1 MQAQF
6 SLKKCILTTFVFFN
20 KSFFML
26 KKYFLLFNY
35 SLLVLL
41 ISCNKSTENT
51 PFKSAIEIKVDSVF
65 SLMTLQEKIGQLN
78 QYSVGEEMTGP
89 NQDNEYSK
97 KRYNQLINGDVGSVL
112 NLLGAENTRLLQE
125 QVMNNTRLK
134 IPLIFAYDVIHGYK
148 TIFPIPLGE
157 SCSWDLEIIKETAKV
172 AAKEAAASGLQ
183 WTFAPMID
191 ISRDARWGRVMEGAG
206 EDPFLGSKIA
216 DARIS
221 GFQGNSLSD
230 SFTIAAC
237 AKHFAGYG
245 FVESGK
251 DYNIVNVGQNTLMNV
266 ILPPFK
272 QANKSEVA
280 TFMNAFND
288 IDGIAA
294 SANNFILRD
303 ILKGEWGFDGVVV
316 SDWNSIGEM
325 INHRTAKNLYEAAEK
340 ALIAGCDI
348 DMEASSYINHL
359 DSLIKENPKL
369 TKHIDEAVKRVL
381 KLKFEL
387 GLFDNPYKYS
397 NKEVEKANVGTKEHF
412 ELAEKAALSSIVLL
426 KNSNYIL
433 PLNKKK
439 KIAVIGPLADDSDSP
454 LGNWR
459 AKGEHNS
466 AISLL
471 EGMKN
476 IFNNHTIN
484 YSKGCELSIGNNNFF
499 EELKINTT
507 DRKGFEKAIQLA
519 KSSEVVVMALGEP
532 AYMSGE
538 GRSRADIGLPG
549 LQLELLKEV
558 YAVNKNIILV
568 LMNGRP
574 MTLTWEN
581 EHIPAILE
589 TWHLGSRAGDAIAKV
604 LIGEHNPS
612 GKLTMSFPKHVGQL
626 PIYYNH
632 KNTGRPTSS
641 PNQVFYSHYTDI
653 DNEPLYPF
661 GHGLSY
667 TTFDYSEVTLSKDSL
682 NSNTSITASV
692 DVTNSGEYDGAEI
705 VQMYITDHFAS
716 VTLPNIELK
725 GFCKIFLNKGETKT
739 VNFEIDSDLL
749 RFYDTSNNFISE
761 PGSFSLKISPSSSIG
776 NIKTFELYR

>member
-1 MQAQF
+1 MLNKYF
-6 SLKKCILTTFVFFN
+6 SICGW
-20 KSFFML
+20 SFF
-26 KKYFLLFNY
+26 FLF
-35 SLLVLL
+35 
-41 ISCNKSTENT
+41 ISCSSQNTET
-51 PFKSAIEIKVDSVF
+51 TIQPEIDIKVDSVF

-78 QYSVGEEMTGP
+78 QYSVGQEMTGP
-89 NQDNEYSK
+89 NQDNEYAK
-97 KRYNQLINGDVGSVL
+97 KRYQQLINGDVGSVL

-125 QVMNNTRLK
+125 QVINNTRLK

-157 SCSWDLEIIKETAKV
+157 SCSWDLDIMEQTAKI
-172 AAKEAAASGLQ
+172 AAKEASASGIQ
-183 WTFAPMID
+183 WTFAPMVD

-216 DARIS
+216 DARIK
-221 GFQGNSLSD
+221 GFQGNSLKEP
-230 SFTIAAC
+230 FTIAAC

-251 DYNIVNVGQNTLMNV
+251 DYNIVNVGKNTLMNV

-272 QANKSEVA
+272 EAANSNVA

-288 IDGIAA
+288 IDGIPA

-303 ILKGEWGFDGVVV
+303 LLKGDWNFDGVVV

-325 INHRTAKNLYEAAEK
+325 VNHRTAKNLSFAAEK

-348 DMEASSYINHL
+348 DMEATAYIDHL
-359 DSLIKENPKL
+359 ESLVKSNPTL
-369 TKHIDEAVKRVL
+369 EKHINESVKRVL

-387 GLFDNPYKYS
+387 GLFDDPFRYCNIELE
-397 NKEVEKANVGTKEHF
+397 KEIVGAEEHF
-412 ELAEKAALSSIVLL
+412 ELAEKAALNSIVLL
-426 KNSNYIL
+426 KNSKKTL
-433 PLNKKK
+433 PLNEKN
-439 KIAVIGPLADDSDSP
+439 KIAVIGPLANDGDTP

-459 AKGEHNS
+459 GKGEGNS

-471 EGMKN
+471 EGMKMV
-476 IFNNHTIN
+476 FKNNTIN
-484 YSKGCELSIGNNNFF
+484 YEKGCELSIGNNNFF
-499 EELKINTT
+499 EELKINMS
-507 DRKGFEKAIQLA
+507 DKRGFKEAIQLA
-519 KSSEVVVMALGEP
+519 KSSDVVVMALGEP

-558 YAVNKNIILV
+558 YAVNKNIVLV

-581 EHIPAILE
+581 EHIPAIVE
-589 TWHLGSRAGDAIAKV
+589 TWHLGSRAGIAIAKV
-604 LIGEHNPS
+604 LKGAHNPS

-632 KNTGRPTSS
+632 KNTGRPTSG
-641 PNQVFYSHYTDI
+641 PNQVFYSHHTDI
-653 DNEPLYPF
+653 DNHPLYPF
-661 GHGLSY
+661 GYGLSY
-667 TTFDYSEVTLSKDSL
+667 TSFDYSEITLSNDSL
-682 NSNTSITASV
+682 DFNSSIEASV
-692 DVTNSGEYDGAEI
+692 EVTNTGDFDGAEI

-725 GFCKIFLNKGETKT
+725 GFRKIFLKKGETKT
-739 VNFEIDSDLL
+739 VSFVIDSDLL
-749 RFYDTSNNFISE
+749 RFYDDSNNFISE
-761 PGSFSLKISPSSSIG
+761 PGSFSLKLSNSSSTG
-776 NIKTFELYR
+776 NMKSFELYQ

>member
-1 MQAQF
+1 M
-6 SLKKCILTTFVFFN
+6 I
-20 KSFFML
+20 
-26 KKYFLLFNY
+26 KKYLPIIGALILV
-35 SLLVLL
+35 SLS
-41 ISCNKSTENT
+41 SCSDTIQNNPIKS
-51 PFKSAIEIKVDSVF
+51 PIEIKVDSVF
-65 SLMTLQEKIGQLN
+65 SLMTLKEKIGQLN

-89 NQDNEYSK
+89 NQDNEYSQ
-97 KRYNQLINGDVGSVL
+97 KRYDQLINGDVGSVL
-112 NLLGAENTRLLQE
+112 NLLGAKNTRLLQE
-125 QVMNNTRLK
+125 QVIKNTRLK

-157 SCSWDLEIIKETAKV
+157 SCSWDLDIIKATASV
-172 AAKEAAASGLQ
+172 AAKEAAASGLH
-183 WTFAPMID
+183 WTFAPMVD

-221 GFQGNSLSD
+221 GFQGKSLSD
-230 SFTIAAC
+230 SFTVAAC

-251 DYNIVNVGQNTLMNV
+251 DYNIVNVGKNTLMNV

-272 QANKSEVA
+272 QANESKVA

-288 IDGIAA
+288 IDGMPAT
-294 SANNFILRD
+294 ANDFILRD
-303 ILKGEWGFDGVVV
+303 LLKGEWGFDGVVV

-325 INHRTAKNLYEAAEK
+325 INHRTAENLNKAAEK
-340 ALIAGCDI
+340 ALVAGCDI
-348 DMEASSYINHL
+348 DMEASAYINHL
-359 DSLIKENPKL
+359 DSLIKSNPEL
-369 TKHIDEAVKRVL
+369 IKHVDDAVKRVL

-387 GLFDNPYKYS
+387 GLFDNPYKYCD
-397 NKEVEKANVGTKEHF
+397 EELEKATVGAKEHF
-412 ELAEKAALSSIVLL
+412 ELAEKAALNSIVLL
-426 KNSNYIL
+426 KNKNNIL
-433 PLNKKK
+433 PIQENKT
-439 KIAVIGPLADDSDSP
+439 IAVIGPLADDKDTP

-459 AKGEHNS
+459 GKGESNS

-476 IFNNHTIN
+476 VFKDHTIN
-484 YSKGCELSIGNNNFF
+484 YAKGCELSIGNNNFF

-507 DRKGFEKAIQLA
+507 NKSGFKEAVQLA
-519 KSSEVVVMALGEP
+519 KSSELVVMALGEP

-558 YAVNKNIILV
+558 YAVNKNIVLV
-568 LMNGRP
+568 VMNGRP

-581 EHIPAILE
+581 ENIPAILE
-589 TWHLGSRAGDAIAKV
+589 AWHLGSRAGNAIAKV
-604 LIGEHNPS
+604 LTGEHNPS

-653 DNEPLYPF
+653 DNEPLFPF
-661 GHGLSY
+661 GYGLSY
-667 TTFDYSEVTLSKDSL
+667 TSFEYSNITLSNDSL
-682 NSNTSITASV
+682 TKNSTIEASV
-692 DVTNSGEYDGAEI
+692 NITNTGNFDGDEI
-705 VQMYITDHFAS
+705 VQLYIKDHFAS

-725 GFCKIFLNKGETKT
+725 GFRKISLKKGETKT
-739 VNFEIDSDLL
+739 VSFVIDSDLL
-749 RFYDTSNNFISE
+749 RFYDNSNNFTSE
-761 PGSFSLKISPSSSIG
+761 PGSFSVKIG
-776 NIKTFELYR
+776 NSSVTENAADFVLF

>member
-1 MQAQF
+1 MLNKYISIINILILVSLF
-6 SLKKCILTTFVFFN
+6 SCSDTEQNNPI
-20 KSFFML
+20 KSD
-26 KKYFLLFNY
+26 
-35 SLLVLL
+35 
-41 ISCNKSTENT
+41 
-51 PFKSAIEIKVDSVF
+51 IEIKVDSVF
-65 SLMTLQEKIGQLN
+65 SLMTLKEKIGQLN

-89 NQDNEYSK
+89 NQDNEYSQ

-112 NLLGAENTRLLQE
+112 NLLGAKNTRLLQE
-125 QVMNNTRLK
+125 QVIKNTRLK

-157 SCSWDLEIIKETAKV
+157 SCSWDLDIIKATASV
-172 AAKEAAASGLQ
+172 AAKEAAASGLH
-183 WTFAPMID
+183 WTFAPMVD

-221 GFQGNSLSD
+221 GFQGNSISD
-230 SFTIAAC
+230 SFTVAAC

-251 DYNIVNVGQNTLMNV
+251 DYNIVNVGKNTLMNV

-272 QANKSEVA
+272 QANNSKVA

-288 IDGIAA
+288 IDGIPA
-294 SANNFILRD
+294 SANDFILRD
-303 ILKGEWGFDGVVV
+303 LLKGEWGFDGVVV

-325 INHRTAKNLYEAAEK
+325 INHRTAENLYEAAEK

-348 DMEASSYINHL
+348 DMEASAYIDHL
-359 DSLIKENPKL
+359 DSLIKSNPEL
-369 TKHIDEAVKRVL
+369 TKHVDDAVKRVL

-387 GLFDNPYKYS
+387 GLFDNPFKYCDE
-397 NKEVEKANVGTKEHF
+397 KVEKETVGAKEHF
-412 ELAEKAALSSIVLL
+412 ELAEKAALNSIVLL
-426 KNSNYIL
+426 KNNKNIL
-433 PLNKKK
+433 PIKENK
-439 KIAVIGPLADDSDSP
+439 KIAVIGPLANDKDTP

-459 AKGEHNS
+459 GKGEQNS
-466 AISLL
+466 AVSLL

-476 IFNNHTIN
+476 VFKNHTIN
-484 YSKGCELSIGNNNFF
+484 YTKGCELSIGNNNFF

-507 DRKGFEKAIQLA
+507 NKSGFQEAIQLA
-519 KSSEVVVMALGEP
+519 RSSELIVMALGEP

-549 LQLELLKEV
+549 LQLELLKEI
-558 YAVNKNIILV
+558 YAVNKNIVLV
-568 LMNGRP
+568 VMNGRP

-581 EHIPAILE
+581 ENIPAILE
-589 TWHLGSRAGDAIAKV
+589 TWHLGSRAGNAIAKV
-604 LIGEHNPS
+604 LAGEHNPS

-653 DNEPLYPF
+653 DNEPLFPF
-661 GHGLSY
+661 GYGLSY
-667 TTFDYSEVTLSKDSL
+667 TSFEYSNVTLSNDSL
-682 NSNTSITASV
+682 TKNTTIEASV
-692 DVTNSGEYDGAEI
+692 DITNTGDFDGDEI
-705 VQMYITDHFAS
+705 VQMYIKDHFAS

-725 GFCKIFLNKGETKT
+725 GFRKIPLKKGETKT
-739 VNFEIDSDLL
+739 VSFVIDSDLL
-749 RFYDTSNNFISE
+749 RFYDDSNNFTSE
-761 PGSFSLKISPSSSIG
+761 PGSFSVKIG
-776 NIKTFELYR
+776 NSSLTENAANFVLF

>member
-1 MQAQF
+1 M
-6 SLKKCILTTFVFFN
+6 IN
-20 KSFFML
+20 
-26 KKYFLLFNY
+26 KYFSICSWSFLF
-35 SLLVLL
+35 LFL
-41 ISCNKSTENT
+41 SCNSQNIET
-51 PFKSAIEIKVDSVF
+51 AILSVIDMKVVSFF

-89 NQDNEYSK
+89 NQDNEDSK
-97 KRYNQLINGDVGSVL
+97 KRYQQLINGDVGSVL

-125 QVMNNTRLK
+125 QVINNTRLK

-157 SCSWDLEIIKETAKV
+157 SCSWDLDIIEKTAKI
-172 AAKEAAASGLQ
+172 AAKEAAASGVQ
-183 WTFAPMID
+183 WTFAPMVD

-216 DARIS
+216 DARIK
-221 GFQGNSLSD
+221 GFQGNSLD
-230 SFTIAAC
+230 EPFTIAAC

-251 DYNIVNVGQNTLMNV
+251 DYNIVNVGKNTLMNV

-272 QANKSEVA
+272 QAANSNVA

-288 IDGIAA
+288 IDGTPA

-303 ILKGEWGFDGVVV
+303 LLKRDWNFDGVVV

-325 INHRTAKNLYEAAEK
+325 VNHRTAKNLRSAAEQ

-348 DMEASSYINHL
+348 DMEATAYVDHL
-359 DSLIKENPKL
+359 DSLVKDNPDL
-369 TKHIDEAVKRVL
+369 LIHVDEAVKRVL

-387 GLFDNPYKYS
+387 GLFEDPFRYCNIELE
-397 NKEVEKANVGTKEHF
+397 KETVGAKEHF
-412 ELAEKAALSSIVLL
+412 ELAEKAALNSIVLL
-426 KNSNYIL
+426 KNSKNVL
-433 PLNKKK
+433 PLIEKK
-439 KIAVIGPLADDSDSP
+439 KIAVIGPLANDGDTP

-459 AKGEHNS
+459 GKGEQNS
-466 AISLL
+466 ATSLV
-471 EGMKN
+471 EGMKMVLK
-476 IFNNHTIN
+476 NNSIN
-484 YSKGCELSIGNNNFF
+484 YTKGCELSIGNNNFF
-499 EELKINTT
+499 QELKINKT
-507 DRKGFEKAIQLA
+507 DRNGFKEAIELA
-519 KSSEVVVMALGEP
+519 KSSDVVVMALGEP

-558 YAVNKNIILV
+558 YAVNKNIVLV

-581 EHIPAILE
+581 EHIPAIIE
-589 TWHLGSRAGDAIAKV
+589 TWHLGSRAGIAIAKV
-604 LIGEHNPS
+604 LAGVHNPS

-632 KNTGRPTSS
+632 KNTGRPTSG
-641 PNQVFYSHYTDI
+641 PNQVFYSHHTDI
-653 DNEPLYPF
+653 DNNPLYPF
-661 GHGLSY
+661 GYGLSY
-667 TTFDYSEVTLSKDSL
+667 TSFDYSDITLSNDSL
-682 NSNTSITASV
+682 DFNSSIEASV
-692 DVTNSGEYDGAEI
+692 DVTNTGGVDGAEI

-725 GFCKIFLNKGETKT
+725 GFKKIYLRKGETQT
-739 VNFEIDSDLL
+739 VSFVVDSDLL
-749 RFYDTSNNFISE
+749 RFYNDSNNFISE
-761 PGSFSLKISPSSSIG
+761 AGSFSLKISTSSSTG
-776 NIKTFELYR
+776 DMKSFELYQ

>member
-1 MQAQF
+1 MLNKYISIINILILVSLF
-6 SLKKCILTTFVFFN
+6 SCSDTEQNNPLK
-20 KSFFML
+20 SD
-26 KKYFLLFNY
+26 
-35 SLLVLL
+35 
-41 ISCNKSTENT
+41 
-51 PFKSAIEIKVDSVF
+51 IEIKVDSVF
-65 SLMTLQEKIGQLN
+65 SLMTLKEKIGQLN

-89 NQDNEYSK
+89 NQDNEYSQ

-112 NLLGAENTRLLQE
+112 NLLGAKNTRLLQE
-125 QVMNNTRLK
+125 QVIKNTRLK

-157 SCSWDLEIIKETAKV
+157 SCSWDLDIIKATASV
-172 AAKEAAASGLQ
+172 AAKEAAASGLH
-183 WTFAPMID
+183 WTFAPMVD

-221 GFQGNSLSD
+221 GFQGNSISD
-230 SFTIAAC
+230 SFTVAAC

-251 DYNIVNVGQNTLMNV
+251 DYNIVNVGKNTLMNV

-272 QANKSEVA
+272 QANNSKVA

-288 IDGIAA
+288 IDGIPA
-294 SANNFILRD
+294 SANDFILRD
-303 ILKGEWGFDGVVV
+303 LLKGEWGFDGVVV

-325 INHRTAKNLYEAAEK
+325 INHRTAENLYEAAEK

-348 DMEASSYINHL
+348 DMEASAYIDHL
-359 DSLIKENPKL
+359 DSLIKSNPEL
-369 TKHIDEAVKRVL
+369 TKHVDDAVKRVL

-387 GLFDNPYKYS
+387 GLFDNPFKYCDE
-397 NKEVEKANVGTKEHF
+397 KVEKETVGAKEHF
-412 ELAEKAALSSIVLL
+412 ELAEKAALNSIVLL
-426 KNSNYIL
+426 KNNKNIL
-433 PLNKKK
+433 PIKENK
-439 KIAVIGPLADDSDSP
+439 KIAVIGPLANDKDTP

-459 AKGEHNS
+459 GKGEQNS
-466 AISLL
+466 AVSLL

-476 IFNNHTIN
+476 VFKNHTIN
-484 YSKGCELSIGNNNFF
+484 YTKGCELSIGNNNFF

-507 DRKGFEKAIQLA
+507 NKSGFQEAIQLA
-519 KSSEVVVMALGEP
+519 RSSELIVMALGEP

-549 LQLELLKEV
+549 LQLELLKEI
-558 YAVNKNIILV
+558 YAVNKNIVLV
-568 LMNGRP
+568 VMNGRP

-581 EHIPAILE
+581 ENIPAILE
-589 TWHLGSRAGDAIAKV
+589 TWHLGSRAGNAIAKV
-604 LIGEHNPS
+604 LAGEHNPS

-653 DNEPLYPF
+653 DNEPLFPF
-661 GHGLSY
+661 GYGLSY
-667 TTFDYSEVTLSKDSL
+667 TSFEYSNVTLSNDSL
-682 NSNTSITASV
+682 TKNTTIEASV
-692 DVTNSGEYDGAEI
+692 DITNTGNFDGDEI
-705 VQMYITDHFAS
+705 VQMYIKDHFAS

-725 GFCKIFLNKGETKT
+725 GFRKIPLKKGETKT
-739 VNFEIDSDLL
+739 VSFVIDSDLL
-749 RFYDTSNNFISE
+749 RFYDDSNNLTSE
-761 PGSFSLKISPSSSIG
+761 PGSFSVKIG
-776 NIKTFELYR
+776 NSSLTENAANFVLF

>member
-1 MQAQF
+1 
-6 SLKKCILTTFVFFN
+6 
-20 KSFFML
+20 ML
-26 KKYFLLFNY
+26 KKSIHILNILI
-35 SLLVLL
+35 LVALY
-41 ISCNKSTENT
+41 SCNDTTQNNT
-51 PFKSAIEIKVDSVF
+51 FKSDIDIKVDSVF
-65 SLMTLQEKIGQLN
+65 SLMTLKEQIGQLN

-89 NQDNEYSK
+89 NQDNEYSQ
-97 KRYNQLINGDVGSVL
+97 KRYDQLINGDVGSVL

-157 SCSWDLEIIKETAKV
+157 SCSWDLDIIKSTARV

-183 WTFAPMID
+183 WTFAPMVD

-230 SFTIAAC
+230 TFTIAAC

-272 QANKSEVA
+272 QANKSKVA

-288 IDGIAA
+288 IDGIPA

-303 ILKGEWGFDGVVV
+303 LLKGEWNFDGVVV

-325 INHRTAKNLYEAAEK
+325 INHRTARSLNEAAEK

-348 DMEASSYINHL
+348 DMEASAYINHL
-359 DSLIKENPKL
+359 DSLIKSNPEL
-369 TKHIDEAVKRVL
+369 TKHVEDAVKRVL

-387 GLFDNPYKYS
+387 GLFDDPFKYCD
-397 NKEVEKANVGTKEHF
+397 KEVEKATVGAKEHF
-412 ELAEKAALSSIVLL
+412 ELAEKAALNSMVLL
-426 KNSNYIL
+426 KNKNNIL
-433 PLNKKK
+433 PINQPK
-439 KIAVIGPLADDSDSP
+439 KIAVIGPLADDKDTP

-459 AKGEHNS
+459 GKGEQNS
-466 AISLL
+466 AVSLL
-471 EGMKN
+471 EGMKDV
-476 IFNNHTIN
+476 FKDYTIN
-484 YSKGCELSIGNNNFF
+484 YAKGCELSIGNNNFF

-507 DRKGFEKAIQLA
+507 SKSGFKEAIQLA
-519 KSSEVVVMALGEP
+519 KTSDLVVIALGEP

-549 LQLELLKEV
+549 LQLELLKEI
-558 YAVNKNIILV
+558 YAVNKNIVLV
-568 LMNGRP
+568 IMNGRP

-589 TWHLGSRAGDAIAKV
+589 AWHLGSKAGNAIAKV
-604 LIGEHNPS
+604 LVGKHNPS

-653 DNEPLYPF
+653 DNEPLYHF

-667 TTFDYSEVTLSKDSL
+667 TSFDYSDVTLSNDSL
-682 NSNTSITASV
+682 SVGSSIEASIELTNTG
-692 DVTNSGEYDGAEI
+692 NYDGAEI
-705 VQMYITDHFAS
+705 VQMYISDHFAS

-725 GFCKIFLNKGETKT
+725 GFSKVFLKKGETKKVT
-739 VNFEIDSDLL
+739 FQIDSELL
-749 RFYDTSNNFISE
+749 SFYNESNSFICE
-761 PGSFSLKISPSSSIG
+761 PGLFSVRIGASSIVD
-776 NIKTFELYR
+776 KSKSFELYK